1 MNIGDTIKVKSLKT
15 ILENSNGFRFYSDLN
30 YLTNHWKELDEY
42 ETIID
47 EGPNFVAGMIKT
59 CGMKGVVIKIPRH
72 DRAVVH
78 FDNIEY
84 LFTYLRKWIIED
96 NLDSNGNY
104 LLFD

>member
-1 MNIGDTIKVKSLKT
+1 
-15 ILENSNGFRFYSDLN
+15 
-30 YLTNHWKELDEY
+30 
-42 ETIID
+42 
-47 EGPNFVAGMIKT
+47 MIKT